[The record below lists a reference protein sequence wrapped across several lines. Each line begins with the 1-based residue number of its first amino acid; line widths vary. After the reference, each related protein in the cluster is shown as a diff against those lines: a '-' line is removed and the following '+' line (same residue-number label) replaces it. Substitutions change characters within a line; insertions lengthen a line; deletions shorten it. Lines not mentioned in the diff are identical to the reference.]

1 MTPRIWQSRPCDEV
15 KVESLARELAISPVT
30 ARLLCIRGIADADPA
45 RRFLS
50 PNLADLHDPF
60 GLADM
65 GVAVDRILA
74 AIARKERIAI
84 HGDYDVDGVTST
96 VILRRALELLG
107 ADVTHFIP
115 ERLRDGYGLQPAA
128 LDRLHADGARLV
140 ISVDCGIRGVE
151 AALHARSLG
160 VDLIITDHHEP
171 DTHLPAA
178 FAVINP
184 KRHDCTYPDKNLAGV
199 GVALKV
205 VQALCLRAGRTAWL
219 PAFVKVAAIG
229 TLADVVPLTG
239 ENRIIAKLGLAMLS
253 KGPHKVGLRALLEGC
268 GLTGKEIDSYHIGFV
283 LAPRVNAAGRMSTP
297 DIAAR
302 LLLAS
307 DEAMAP
313 EAKDLAEQLNSEN
326 LRRQNEEADIVA
338 AARTVVETDLEV
350 GSRTVIVVAG
360 VGWHRGVIGIV
371 ASKLVDAFHRPAI
384 VLSVDGDVAHG
395 SCRSIP
401 SFDLLAALESC
412 ADVMLKF
419 GGHKQAAGLT
429 IEASRVGELRTRVN
443 AHADRCLGPDDLRP
457 RLWIDGALTFRSIN
471 EQVTSELTTL
481 APFGAGNP
489 CPVFRTSRVEVID
502 GPRRI
507 KDRHLKMAF
516 KQDGRVLRGI
526 AWRAGER
533 EGFVAEHRAAID
545 LAFSVEQDS
554 WNGERYLQLSVAD
567 FRAPEAAALPLG
579 SEPVGLSTAT
589 LDILAPPA
597 DTPAA
602 SS

>member
-1 MTPRIWQSRPCDEV
+1 LPKADRIW
-15 KVESLARELAISPVT
+15 ESVQCNETAVTQLSQDLHVSPVT
-30 ARLLCIRGIADADPA
+30 ARLLCIRGMDDPDLA

-50 PNLADLHDPF
+50 PSLADLLDPNT
-60 GLADM
+60 LTDM
-65 GVAVDRILA
+65 PVAVDRILT
-74 AIARKERIAI
+74 AIANKERIAI

-115 ERLRDGYGLQPAA
+115 ERLRDGYGLQPAS
-128 LDRLHADGARLV
+128 LDRLHADGVRLV

-151 AALHARSLG
+151 AALHAKALG
-160 VDLIITDHHEP
+160 LDLIITDHHEP
-171 DTHLPAA
+171 DTTLPQAL
-178 FAVINP
+178 AVINP
-184 KRHDCTYPDKNLAGV
+184 KRHDCPYPDKNLAGV

-205 VQALCLRAGRTAWL
+205 VQALCAKTGHSNWL

-239 ENRIIAKLGLAMLS
+239 ENRIIAKLGLEMLS
-253 KGPHKVGLRALLEGC
+253 KGPHKVGLRSLLDVC

-307 DEAMAP
+307 DEAMGT
-313 EAKDLAEQLNSEN
+313 EARELAQQLDIEN
-326 LRRQNEEADIVA
+326 IRRQQEEADIVA
-338 AARTVVETDLEV
+338 QARKLVETDLEV

-360 VGWHRGVIGIV
+360 EGWHRGVIGIV

-384 VLSVDGDVAHG
+384 VISTDGEMAHG

-401 SFDLLAALESC
+401 SFNMLAALESC
-412 ADVMLKF
+412 GELMSKF

-429 IEASRVGELRTRVN
+429 MTSARVRELRGRVN
-443 AHADRCLGPDDLRP
+443 EYAEARLQPDDLRP
-457 RLWIDGALTFRSIN
+457 RIWIDGGLAFRSID
-471 EQVTSELTTL
+471 EQVAAELTTL

-489 CPVFRTSRVEVID
+489 RPVFRASSVEVVD
-502 GPRRI
+502 GPRRV
-507 KDRHLKMAF
+507 KERHLKMAF
-516 KQDGRVLRGI
+516 RQDGRVMRGI
-526 AWRAGER
+526 AWRASER
-533 EGFVAEHRAAID
+533 EDFVTEHRTAID
-545 LAFSVEQDS
+545 LAFSVEQDT

-567 FRAPEAAALPLG
+567 FKAPEN
-579 SEPVGLSTAT
+579 
-589 LDILAPPA
+589 
-597 DTPAA
+597 
-602 SS
+602 

>member
-1 MTPRIWQSRPCDEV
+1 LPKADRIWSSLPCDDGAV
-15 KVESLARELAISPVT
+15 QQLTAELGVSPVA
-30 ARLLCIRGIADADPA
+30 ARLLCIRGLGNLDEA

-50 PNLADLHDPF
+50 PSLDDLHDPF
-60 GLADM
+60 ALTDM
-65 GVAVDRILA
+65 RPAVERILA
-74 AIARKERIAI
+74 AIERRERIAI

-115 ERLRDGYGLQPAA
+115 ERLRDGYGLQPAS
-128 LDRLHADGARLV
+128 LDRLHADGVQLV

-151 AALHARSLG
+151 AALHAKALG
-160 VDLIITDHHEP
+160 LDLIITDHHEP
-171 DTHLPAA
+171 DTALPDA

-205 VQALCLRAGRTAWL
+205 VQALCTKAGRSSWL

-239 ENRIIAKLGLAMLS
+239 ENRIIAKLGLGMLS
-253 KGPHKVGLRALLEGC
+253 KGPHKVGLRSLLDVC
-268 GLTGKEIDSYHIGFV
+268 GLTGKEIDGYHIGFV

-307 DEAMAP
+307 DEAMSE
-313 EAKDLAEQLNSEN
+313 EARGLAEQLNTEN
-326 LRRQNEEADIVA
+326 TRRQQEEAEIVA
-338 AARTVVETDLEV
+338 QARKAVETDLDI

-360 VGWHRGVIGIV
+360 EGWHRGVIGIV

-384 VLSVDGDVAHG
+384 VLSTDGETAHG

-401 SFDLLAALESC
+401 SFNMLAALESC
-412 ADVMLKF
+412 ADAMIKF

-429 IEASRVGELRTRVN
+429 IESARIRELRMRVN
-443 AHADRCLGPDDLRP
+443 DFADGCLDPDDLRP
-457 RLWIDGALTFRSIN
+457 RLWVDGALTFRSIT
-471 EQVTSELTTL
+471 EQVASELTRL

-489 CPVFRTSRVEVID
+489 CPVFTTSRVEIVD
-502 GPRRI
+502 GPRRV

-516 KQDGRVLRGI
+516 KQDGRVMRGI
-526 AWRAGER
+526 AWRASER
-533 EGFVAEHRAAID
+533 EAFVTEHKGAID
-545 LAFSVEQDS
+545 LAFPLEQDT

-567 FRAPEAAALPLG
+567 FKAP
-579 SEPVGLSTAT
+579 
-589 LDILAPPA
+589 DH
-597 DTPAA
+597 
-602 SS
+602 

>member
-1 MTPRIWQSRPCDEV
+1 MPKADRIWSSLPCDDRAIEQ
-15 KVESLARELAISPVT
+15 LTAELDVSPIT
-30 ARLLCIRGIADADPA
+30 ARLLCIRGLGGLEQA

-50 PNLADLHDPF
+50 PSLDDLHDPF
-60 GLADM
+60 ALAGM
-65 GVAVDRILA
+65 RVAVERILG
-74 AIARKERIAI
+74 AIERRERIAI

-128 LDRLHADGARLV
+128 VDRLHADGVRLV

-171 DTHLPAA
+171 DAALPDAL
-178 FAVINP
+178 AVINP
-184 KRHDCTYPDKNLAGV
+184 KRHDCAYPDKNLAGV
-199 GVALKV
+199 GVALKL
-205 VQALCLRAGRTAWL
+205 VQALCAKSGRASWL

-253 KGPHKVGLRALLEGC
+253 KGPHKVGLRSLLDVC
-268 GLTGKEIDSYHIGFV
+268 GLTGKEIDSHHIGFV

-307 DEAMAP
+307 DEALVE
-313 EAKDLAEQLNSEN
+313 EARALAEQLNTEN
-326 LRRQNEEADIVA
+326 IRRQQEEADIVLQ
-338 AARTVVETDLEV
+338 ARKVVETDLEV

-360 VGWHRGVIGIV
+360 EGWHRGVIGIV

-384 VLSVDGDVAHG
+384 VLSTDGAVAHG

-401 SFDLLAALESC
+401 SFNMLGALESC
-412 ADVMLKF
+412 APLMQKF

-429 IEASRVGELRTRVN
+429 IDSARIRELRARVN
-443 AHADRCLGPDDLRP
+443 DYADGCLGPDDLRP
-457 RLWIDGALTFRSIN
+457 RLWIDGALGFRSIT
-471 EQVTSELTTL
+471 EQVAAEMGRL

-489 CPVFRTSRVEVID
+489 NPVFQAGRVEIID

-516 KQDGRVLRGI
+516 RQDGRVMRGI
-526 AWRAGER
+526 AWRAVER
-533 EGFVAEHRAAID
+533 EAFVAEHRGAID
-545 LAFSVEQDS
+545 LAFSLEQDV

-567 FRAPEAAALPLG
+567 FRAPEN
-579 SEPVGLSTAT
+579 
-589 LDILAPPA
+589 
-597 DTPAA
+597 
-602 SS
+602 